1 MEYIKKHIYLI
12 RIIPFFWYIFEIKSS
27 MICLY
32 SIFFNTSLFSDI
44 IDKSLSICCIILEHK
59 FNFSNFNLEKL
70 CFEDATVAPE

>member
-1 MEYIKKHIYLI
+1 
-12 RIIPFFWYIFEIKSS
+12 